1 VRGRTLARHPAIVA
15 RALARCGYLLL
26 PAVLIGLGLAI
37 LIQGGAFGI
46 GAAE

>member
-1 VRGRTLARHPAIVA
+1 LDRSVA
-15 RALARCGYLLL
+15 PSACSLL
-26 PAVLIGLGLAI
+26 PVVLVGLGLAI